1 MVYVGSSWVE
11 LDYWTSPSWGDY
23 DARMRVL
30 AYSTQDIASNT
41 SRIYFKL
48 QKRVTGGSAY
58 NYDDI
63 SFRITGTG
71 ASGDGHSATQTWN
84 FGTVSDTS
92 WVDVGGDTSDMY
104 WSSVK
109 HRDDGTL
116 TLTANATGGRPL
128 GGSFDTDISIE
139 LPRIARASSP
149 SISPNPQTWSSTSTN
164 RITVNTNRK
173 SSGFTHTIRCD
184 VWDFQQT
191 KTGVGA
197 STTFDIPYSALASM
211 PDNLTSFSGSIHTQ
225 TYSGSTAIGSEVR
238 TYWTIKIDT
247 SIEHPNIGT
256 ITVEDTNTRTSAI
269 VGAETFIYGI
279 STLQA
284 TIPLTVS
291 GDYTQL
297 ASAVV
302 TCGNK
307 SQTYT
312 LSGTSQTITFMF
324 DKVDAP
330 SLTVKV
336 TDKRGTSVT
345 KTKTYTLMAYQP
357 ETLTAT
363 VGRVTATGSTA
374 VGQVSGIAYG
384 GNYGQA
390 SNSLTVTYKYK
401 EHDATTWTDSTYSA
415 TLTLNEGQ
423 QTYTHAIT
431 LLEEYD
437 YKKQYD
443 IQFIVNDLFNTA
455 TYECRLM
462 QGLPILSWDE
472 TEVDVWGS
480 LHIHDRDNPEIYQNV
495 MEGFDVVFQYHA
507 NKNLLTIE
515 ATTTTVNGITFTVN
529 DDGTI
534 TANGT
539 ATADASLN
547 IGSVTLSQGNYR
559 INGSPSES
567 TTGNYY
573 MLLRL
578 PSSGSLRP
586 PVPVYADGYE
596 WTANGEYTVAIYVV
610 SGQSLSNVVFKPM
623 IWDARIASDTFTS
636 PLFTT
641 RAFTSSSV
649 SVSANAAAHTDIT
662 VTVPS
667 GYRVLAILRSWTN
680 GDILANYVTTTSR
693 SLQSGQ
699 TSVTAWTRNPKS
711 SSTSVTITVEVL
723 FIRA

>member
-41 SRIYFKL
+41 SRVYFKL

-84 FGTVSDTS
+84 FGSVSDTS
-92 WVDVGGDTSDMY
+92 WVDVGCDTSDMY

-109 HRDDGTL
+109 HRDDGSL
-116 TLTANATGGRPL
+116 TLTATASGGRPL

-149 SISPNPQTWSSTSTN
+149 SVTPNPQTWSSTATN

-211 PDNLTSFSGSIHTQ
+211 PNNVTSFSGSIHTQ

-256 ITVEDTNTRTSAI
+256 ITVTDTNSRTSAI
-269 VGAETFIYGI
+269 VGADTFIYGI

-291 GDYTQL
+291 GSYTEL

-302 TCGNK
+302 TCGNR

-312 LSGTSQTITFMF
+312 LSGTSQTITFTF

-363 VGRVTATGSTA
+363 VSRVTATGSTA
-374 VGQVSGIAYG
+374 VGQVSGVAYG

-415 TLTLNEGQ
+415 TLSLNSGQ

-437 YKKQYD
+437 YQKQYD
-443 IQFIVNDLFNTA
+443 IRFVVNDLFNTA
-455 TYECRLM
+455 TYDCRLM

-472 TEVDVWGS
+472 TEVDVWGD
-480 LHIHDRDNPEIYQNV
+480 LHIHDRDNPTAFQDV
-495 MEGFDVVFQYHA
+495 MDGFDAVLAHVQ
-507 NKNLLTIE
+507 KNLLPIDCS
-515 ATTTTVNGITFTVN
+515 TTTSNGITFTVN
-529 DDGTI
+529 SDGSI
-534 TANGT
+534 KANGT
-539 ATADASLN
+539 ATATAFFNLSSAFELENGKDYIMSGTHIADDGIQIHLRYASQAEV
-547 IGSVTLSQGNYR
+547 IARAQEEDITF
-559 INGSPSES
+559 
-567 TTGNYY
+567 TA
-573 MLLRL
+573 
-578 PSSGSLRP
+578 PSS
-586 PVPVYADGYE
+586 
-596 WTANGEYTVAIYVV
+596 AIYPYIVV
-610 SGQSLSNVVFKPM
+610 YSGTVLDNVTIYPM
-623 IWDARIASDTFTS
+623 IRDARLASEEYVS

-641 RAFTSSSV
+641 QTFTSSSV
-649 SVSANAAAHTDIT
+649 SVSANASAHTDIT
-662 VTVPS
+662 ITVPS
-667 GYRVLAILRSWTN
+667 GYRVLAILRTWTN
-680 GDILANYVTTTSR
+680 EDILANYVSTTSR

-699 TSVTAWTRNPKS
+699 TSVTAWVRNPKS

>member
-11 LDYWTSPSWGDY
+11 LDYWTSPTWGDY

-58 NYDDI
+58 NYDDRD
-63 SFRITGTG
+63 FRITGTG

-84 FGTVSDTS
+84 FGSVSDTS

-116 TLTANATGGRPL
+116 TLTATASGDRPL

-149 SISPNPQTWSSTSTN
+149 TITPNPQTWSSTNTN
-164 RITVNTNRK
+164 SITVNTNRK

-184 VWDFQQT
+184 VWNYKVT

-197 STTFDIPYSALASM
+197 STTFDIPYSTLASM
-211 PDNLTSFSGSIHTQ
+211 PANQTEFSGSVYTQ
-225 TYSGSTAIGSEVR
+225 TYSGSTKIGSEVKS
-238 TYWTIKIDT
+238 TWTIKVDT
-247 SIEHPNIGT
+247 SIEHPNVGT

-279 STLQA
+279 STLKA

-291 GDYTQL
+291 GSYTEL

-302 TCGNK
+302 TCGNR

-312 LSGTSQTITFMF
+312 LSGTSQTITFTF

-336 TDKRGTSVT
+336 TDKRGTPVT
-345 KTKTYTLMAYQP
+345 KTKTYTLMPYQP

-374 VGQVSGIAYG
+374 VGQVSGVAYG

-401 EHDATTWTDSTYSA
+401 EHDSSTWTDSPYSA

-437 YKKQYD
+437 YQKQYD

-480 LHIHDRDNPEIYQNV
+480 LHIHNREKPTVYQNV
-495 MEGFDVVFQYHA
+495 MDGFGAVLAHGAQ
-507 NKNLLTIE
+507 KNL
-515 ATTTTVNGITFTVN
+515 AVYDPRTVTVGGITYH
-529 DDGTI
+529 I
-534 TANGT
+534 YANGGVRVTGT
-539 ATADASLN
+539 ATAYSSCNVGAFTAVNGEEYILSGCPEGGGERTYSVGV
-547 IGSVTLSQGNYR
+547 GSVHDYGEGATV
-559 INGSPSES
+559 
-567 TTGNYY
+567 TGNGLQYIY
-573 MLLRL
+573 IDVFTGETVDMT
-578 PSSGSLRP
+578 
-586 PVPVYADGYE
+586 VY
-596 WTANGEYTVAIYVV
+596 
-610 SGQSLSNVVFKPM
+610 PM
-623 IWDARIASDTFTS
+623 VRDARIANEEFET
-636 PLFTT
+636 PLLCT
-641 RAFTSSSV
+641 RYFTSSSV
-649 SVSANAAAHTDIT
+649 SVSANSSASTNISI
-662 VTVPS
+662 TVPS

-680 GDILANYVTTTSR
+680 GDILINYISTSTQ
-693 SLQSGQ
+693 SLQQGQ
-699 TSVTAWTRNPKS
+699 TSVTAWVRNPKS
-711 SSTSVTITVEVL
+711 SASNVTVSVEVL